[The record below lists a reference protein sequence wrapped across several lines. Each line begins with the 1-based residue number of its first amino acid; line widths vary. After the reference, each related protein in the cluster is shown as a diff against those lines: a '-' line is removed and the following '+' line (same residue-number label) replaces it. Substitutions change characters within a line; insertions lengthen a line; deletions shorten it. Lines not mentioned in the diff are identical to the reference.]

1 MYPKNRFVKLNER
14 KHLVKDFFR
23 LSMGLFNCFDFEQ
36 SLRGQRNS
44 FVVRNIIWFSLLIFF
59 EFHHVEAGAHCSY
72 FDIYISR
79 DFEDKFQTSVQV

>member
-59 EFHHVEAGAHCSY
+59 EFHHVLKQACRSGGARAMEPPV
-72 FDIYISR
+72 FG
-79 DFEDKFQTSVQV
+79 